1 MLLIGEGRGLVICF
15 VLVRLGYEWKWDSC
29 VVCGFASN
37 GTCMGMKLRGK
48 KAIPFILESR
58 LREPFQFLAAVS
70 VD

>member
-37 GTCMGMKLRGK
+37 GTCMEMELRGK
-48 KAIPFILESR
+48 KQSR
-58 LREPFQFLAAVS
+58 LYLRVETAFSNLAAVS